1 MIRARG
7 SENHVETLSFEE
19 NIDLVTLQ
27 PWSAPAQQVAQEDVE
42 FDLGLL
48 PQAEAGS
55 THEEESAAAERT
67 WTNLEAPDP
76 GTHHRSGTAE
86 NISETSLRNT
96 TPSLEEFLRNEKQGM
111 YFIRISSQ

>member
-1 MIRARG
+1 M
-7 SENHVETLSFEE
+7 ETVSFEA

-27 PWSAPAQQVAQEDVE
+27 PWPAPAQQVAQEDVE

-48 PQAEAGS
+48 PQAEAESG
-55 THEEESAAAERT
+55 THEPESAAAERT

-76 GTHHRSGTAE
+76 GTHCRSGAE

-96 TPSLEEFLRNEKQGM
+96 TPSLEEFLRNEKQSM
-111 YFIRISSQ
+111 YFYQNFRMTSIL